1 MFKDLDI
8 CCAVLSCFRSV
19 QLFAILWTIAR
30 QAPLSMG
37 LDSPGKNIGM
47 GGHAFLQGIFPTKG
61 SDPCLLHWQTGPTSA
76 TWEAQGSRFLLPNCY
91 ADRLY
96 LLPLHL

>member
-8 CCAVLSCFRSV
+8 CCAVLSCFSHV
-19 QLFAILWTIAR
+19 QLFAILWTLAH
-30 QAPLSMG
+30 QGPLSMG
-37 LDSPGKNIGM
+37 LDSPGKNTVM

-61 SDPCLLHWQTGPTSA
+61 LDPYLLHWQTGPTSA
-76 TWEAQGSRFLLPNCY
+76 TWEGQGSRFLLPNCY